1 MSHRDRYID
10 LIRRHLRRDPK
21 RGDGVTEAALKKC
34 ERRLRIK
41 LPAAVRDYYL
51 TAGRLDQINK
61 AHNLLFTP
69 DEIRID
75 DGHLWFMEE
84 NQAVVHWG
92 LPVKRLADDD
102 PTVYQRANVDEAKWY
117 SERMR
122 FSTFLIRMYD
132 WQAGFAE
139 APA

>member
-10 LIRRHLRRDPK
+10 LIRRHLGRGPK
-21 RGDGVTEAALKKC
+21 RVDGVTGAALKQC
-34 ERRLRIK
+34 EGRLGVR

-51 TAGRLDQINK
+51 LAGRLDRLNRT
-61 AHNLLFTP
+61 HNRLFAP
-69 DEIRID
+69 DEVRVE
-75 DGHLWFMEE
+75 DGHLSFMEE

-92 LPVKRLADDD
+92 LPVKRLSAED
-102 PTVYQRANVDEAKWY
+102 PVVHQRANVDDARWY
-117 SERMR
+117 SEKMW

>member
-10 LIRRHLRRDPK
+10 LIRRHLGRDPK
-21 RGDGVTEAALKKC
+21 RGDGVTKAAIEKC
-34 ERRLRIK
+34 ERRLGVQ
-41 LPAAVRDYYL
+41 LPAAVRDYYRM
-51 TAGRLDQINK
+51 AGRLDQLNK

-69 DEIRID
+69 EKLRVE

-92 LPVKRLADDD
+92 LPVKRLAEGD
-102 PTVYQRANVDEAKWY
+102 PIVYQRANVDDAKWY
-117 SERMR
+117 SEKKR

>member
-1 MSHRDRYID
+1 MEVRTELPRLAEVGVRRGVIGGRVVVDYHPDHPLHRTRDID
-10 LIRRHLRRDPK
+10 LAGADQGHGVQAQRPCGNGGELR
-21 RGDGVTEAALKKC
+21 VE
-34 ERRLRIK
+34 
-41 LPAAVRDYYL
+41 
-51 TAGRLDQINK
+51 
-61 AHNLLFTP
+61 
-69 DEIRID
+69 

-92 LPVKRLADDD
+92 LSAERLAEDD
-102 PTVYQRANVDEAKWY
+102 PTVYQRANVADAKWY

-139 APA
+139 APG